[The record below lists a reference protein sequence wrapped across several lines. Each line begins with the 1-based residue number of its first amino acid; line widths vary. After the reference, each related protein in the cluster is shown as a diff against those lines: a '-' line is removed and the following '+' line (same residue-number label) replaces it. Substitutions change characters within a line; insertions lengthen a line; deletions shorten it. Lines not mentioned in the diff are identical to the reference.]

1 MPITAA
7 AKAKAAA
14 ATAAAKAKAALG
26 DEMVTNTHAGCAFWQ
41 HARVPVPCARTL
53 RQFLIPTNLAPEA

>member
-1 MPITAA
+1 MDARVYEPITAA
-7 AKAKAAA
+7 AAEAAA
-14 ATAAAKAKAALG
+14 AASVLG
-26 DEMVTNTHAGCAFWQ
+26 DEMIITHAGCAFWQ